1 MDTFDKGNKIS
12 QKPRDGISFP
22 EVALLLITFL
32 CFLVAMTCLLQEIF
46 FLSITFVAL
55 LGCLLPINLLSNR
68 KRILK
73 ERTISSSEEDLSPQP
88 SPTTMELIEHDNSL
102 ITKLRKEK
110 EQLSYENE
118 QLSGELDKSSNQ
130 VNTLTQLLAEAE
142 LKSVESLDPHVA
154 ASILPREEFAE
165 DLDLIALSQRIVNQM
180 QAPCAAAGVRLELS
194 TSSASI
200 SYQADKRYISLM
212 IRNIIDNS
220 IKYMKR
226 NGTLVITISNVG
238 TNIFIAFKD
247 DGLGLPEKELPNIF
261 DLNFQGSNRV
271 SGNGLGLAQV
281 KAIVEHY
288 DGTIYAHSSN
298 GMGIYIHLPI
308 KA

>member
-1 MDTFDKGNKIS
+1 MDTFDKGNTPS
-12 QKPRDGISFP
+12 QKPRDKISFL
-22 EVALLLITFL
+22 EFVFLLDTFL
-32 CFLVAMTCLLQEIF
+32 CFLVAIVCLLQESFLLSLIF
-46 FLSITFVAL
+46 FILH
-55 LGCLLPINLLSNR
+55 GCLVPISLLVSR
-68 KRILK
+68 KKLLTK
-73 ERTISSSEEDLSPQP
+73 EVNSSSEDITPKHNQ
-88 SPTTMELIEHDNSL
+88 TTMELIEHDNSL

-142 LKSVESLDPHVA
+142 LKSVESLDPNVA
-154 ASILPREEFAE
+154 ASILPREEYVE

-180 QAPCAAAGVRLELS
+180 QAPCASAGVRLELS
-194 TSSASI
+194 TSSLSLT
-200 SYQADKRYISLM
+200 YQADKRYISLM

-288 DGTIYAHSSN
+288 NGTIYAHSSN

-308 KA
+308 SS

>member
-1 MDTFDKGNKIS
+1 MDTIDNENTSK
-12 QKPRDGISFP
+12 QKPRDKISILEFF
-22 EVALLLITFL
+22 LLLASFL
-32 CFLVAMTCLLQEIF
+32 CFIGALAFLLQRS
-46 FLSITFVAL
+46 FLLS
-55 LGCLLPINLLSNR
+55 LGFIILHGFLTPINLLLSR
-68 KRILK
+68 KGLTIK
-73 ERTISSSEEDLSPQP
+73 EVTSPSEELVPKPAKS
-88 SPTTMELIEHDNSL
+88 TMELIEHDNSL
-102 ITKLRKEK
+102 ISKLRKEK
-110 EQLSYENE
+110 DQLSYENE

-142 LKSVESLDPHVA
+142 LKSVEALDPRLA
-154 ASILPREEFAE
+154 ASILPREEYVE

-180 QAPCAAAGVRLELS
+180 QATCAAAGVRLELS
-194 TSSASI
+194 TSSTAI
-200 SYQADKRYISLM
+200 NYQADKRYISLM

-238 TNIFIAFKD
+238 ANIFIAFKD

-298 GMGIYIHLPI
+298 GMGIYIHLPVNS
-308 KA
+308 

>member
-1 MDTFDKGNKIS
+1 MDTLDKGNS
-12 QKPRDGISFP
+12 PSEKPRDKISFL
-22 EVALLLITFL
+22 EFVFLLDTFL
-32 CFLVAMTCLLQEIF
+32 CFLVAILCLLQESFLLSLIF
-46 FLSITFVAL
+46 IVLH
-55 LGCLLPINLLSNR
+55 GCLVPITLLVSR
-68 KRILK
+68 KKLLTK
-73 ERTISSSEEDLSPQP
+73 ESDFSSEDITPVHN
-88 SPTTMELIEHDNSL
+88 PTTMELIEHDNSL
-102 ITKLRKEK
+102 ITRLRKEK
-110 EQLSYENE
+110 DQLSYENE
-118 QLSGELDKSSNQ
+118 QLTGELDKSNNQ

-142 LKSVESLDPHVA
+142 LKSVESLDPNVA
-154 ASILPREEFAE
+154 ASILPPEEYVE

-180 QAPCAAAGVRLELS
+180 QAPCATAGVRLELS
-194 TSSASI
+194 TSSTSI

-212 IRNIIDNS
+212 IRNIVDNS

-238 TNIFIAFKD
+238 SNIFIAFKD

-288 DGTIYAHSSN
+288 EGTIYAHSSN

-308 KA
+308 SS

>member
-1 MDTFDKGNKIS
+1 MDTFDTGNTPNP
-12 QKPRDGISFP
+12 KPRDSIRFL
-22 EVALLLITFL
+22 EFILLLGTFL
-32 CFLVAMTCLLQEIF
+32 CFAAALASLLQGSFLLSLIF
-46 FLSITFVAL
+46 VILH
-55 LGCLLPINLLSNR
+55 GCLVPINLLASR
-68 KRILK
+68 KGISIK
-73 ERTISSSEEDLSPQP
+73 ETYSFSEAPAPKPER
-88 SPTTMELIEHDNSL
+88 TTMELIEHDNSL
-102 ITKLRKEK
+102 ITRLRKEK

-118 QLSGELDKSSNQ
+118 QLSGQLDKSSSQ

-142 LKSVESLDPHVA
+142 LKSVESLDPKLA
-154 ASILPREEFAE
+154 ASILPPEEYVE

-180 QAPCAAAGVRLELS
+180 QGPCAAAGVRLELS
-194 TSSASI
+194 TSSTCL

-226 NGTLVITISNVG
+226 NGTLVITLSNVG
-238 TNIFIAFKD
+238 SNIFIAFKD

-308 KA
+308 SA